1 MTVEAPTR
9 HPLLDILYEA
19 AAGRFPPQ
27 DEAAEILPSPPGPSD
42 AVCAFTAHHVIATS
56 LDPDVVR
63 AHLPEDPFTG
73 PLSPAFLHRLGEDL
87 GSSPGSLDLV
97 MAVSGARPATSFSLR
112 RVLDGDHPRLARAAR
127 HRTRVTAYEPPEGGG
142 IVILGRG
149 LAGRLELSVEVD
161 APERDAG
168 LGRTLIRAGLGEAP
182 FGEPVY
188 AQVAPGNAASVRAFL
203 AAGFTPIGSEVLF
216 LRP

>member
-1 MTVEAPTR
+1 LDAPP
-9 HPLLDILYEA
+9 HPLLGILLA
-19 AAGRFPPQ
+19 AASGRFPPQ
-27 DEAAEILPSPPGPSD
+27 DAAVEVLPSPPGPSD
-42 AVCAFTAHHVIATS
+42 AVCAFTAHHVIAAG
-56 LDPDVVR
+56 LDPEAIR

-73 PLSPAFLHRLGEDL
+73 PQSAGFLHWLGAEL
-87 GSSPGSLDLV
+87 GATHGSLDLV
-97 MAVSGARPATSFSLR
+97 LAAAGERPPASYPIRPVTGA
-112 RVLDGDHPRLARAAR
+112 DHPRLARAAR
-127 HRTRVTAYEPPEGGG
+127 YRTGVVAFEPEGGGG

-168 LGRTLIRAGLGEAP
+168 LGRRLIRAGLGAAP
-182 FGEPVY
+182 PGEPVF

-216 LRP
+216 LRPR

>member
-1 MTVEAPTR
+1 MAVEVST
-9 HPLLDILYEA
+9 HPLLGILREA

-27 DEAAEILPSPPGPSD
+27 DEVAEILPAPPGPSD
-42 AVCAFTAHHVIATS
+42 VVCAFTAHHVIAAG
-56 LDPDVVR
+56 LEPDAIR

-73 PLSPAFLHRLGEDL
+73 PLSPAFLHRLGEAL

-97 MAVSGARPATSFSLR
+97 LAVSGSRPATTFPLR
-112 RVLDGDHPRLARAAR
+112 RLADGDHPRLARAAR
-127 HRTRVTAYEPPEGGG
+127 YRTKVVAYEPPMGGG

-182 FGEPVY
+182 PGEPVF

-216 LRP
+216 LRS